1 MGRKRNPYIQLFTRD
16 ILSSP
21 RCRALSES
29 AAGVYLFLLC
39 RLNEPPTPGAY
50 RISDWELHPN
60 WKRSCTQ
67 QCLAT
72 ADKQARLQ
80 YFAKML
86 AKNDLPWKTATIL
99 GGLQELYKYGII
111 TVEGDMLVQ
120 PRMYKDNGFELPD
133 LDSDGDAVGTILDDP
148 VSGSMALRGD
158 DDFNENK
165 GANNGA
171 EKSTDSGTK
180 KVQKKVPVSH
190 APAHPTESEY
200 EIMSNNNNID
210 NSIGNKGGLGGND
223 GPQFEDFWN
232 LYDKKTSH
240 KGGKQY
246 CVRQWYNLSLKERKA
261 AMAFL
266 PQYVEATPIKQ
277 YRMSPGSYLTY
288 KAWKVVV
295 IRDGVVVQG
304 INAKGECETVDDK
317 TQEIAPESQEVPQ
330 DGLLDAKAINVSSDG
345 QKPVSGKKNAE
356 SEDIEM
362 SPTFEEFWDAYD
374 KKRDRQVSERLWAA
388 LKQADKEAIMAYIP
402 LYKEAQPTKQYR
414 KDPTTFLRHRS
425 WEDEIIHENE
435 PINNKGY
442 EGSTDNQRGSARSSR
457 GNQRQDNDDMR
468 DQTVRIVQ
476 RLRANRQAGRTDEPD
491 TGGTEE

>member
-1 MGRKRNPYIQLFTRD
+1 M
-16 ILSSP
+16 
-21 RCRALSES
+21 
-29 AAGVYLFLLC
+29 
-39 RLNEPPTPGAY
+39 
-50 RISDWELHPN
+50 
-60 WKRSCTQ
+60 
-67 QCLAT
+67 
-72 ADKQARLQ
+72 
-80 YFAKML
+80 
-86 AKNDLPWKTATIL
+86 
-99 GGLQELYKYGII
+99 
-111 TVEGDMLVQ
+111 
-120 PRMYKDNGFELPD
+120 
-133 LDSDGDAVGTILDDP
+133 
-148 VSGSMALRGD
+148 
-158 DDFNENK
+158 
-165 GANNGA
+165 
-171 EKSTDSGTK
+171 
-180 KVQKKVPVSH
+180 QKKVPVSH
-190 APAHPTESEY
+190 APAHPNESEY

-317 TQEIAPESQEVPQ
+317 TQEIAPE
-330 DGLLDAKAINVSSDG
+330 
-345 QKPVSGKKNAE
+345 NAE

>member
-111 TVEGDMLVQ
+111 TVDGDMLVQ

-190 APAHPTESEY
+190 APATRTLSV
-200 EIMSNNNNID
+200 EIMSNID
-210 NSIGNKGGLGGND
+210 NSKGN
-223 GPQFEDFWN
+223 
-232 LYDKKTSH
+232 
-240 KGGKQY
+240 
-246 CVRQWYNLSLKERKA
+246 
-261 AMAFL
+261 
-266 PQYVEATPIKQ
+266 I
-277 YRMSPGSYLTY
+277 
-288 KAWKVVV
+288 
-295 IRDGVVVQG
+295 GVVGGDAPNTNQMQKPCK
-304 INAKGECETVDDK
+304 NEKTADNDLKDENKPAKGEK
-317 TQEIAPESQEVPQ
+317 SSEV
-330 DGLLDAKAINVSSDG
+330 INVSSEE
-345 QKPVSGKKNAE
+345 QKAVRAKGNGKNGAKTDPTPKPKKQSVADNPPTL
-356 SEDIEM
+356 EDIQAYMDERAQQGKPFVYVTAEGFLDACEQ
-362 SPTFEEFWDAYD
+362 SGWTLKDGKPIRDWRARLRTFE
-374 KKRDRQVSERLWAA
+374 
-388 LKQADKEAIMAYIP
+388 
-402 LYKEAQPTKQYR
+402 TYR
-414 KDPTTFLRHRS
+414 KEHGDRPVAQQA
-425 WEDEIIHENE
+425 
-435 PINNKGY
+435 
-442 EGSTDNQRGSARSSR
+442 GSGIPQQGRG
-457 GNQRQDNDDMR
+457 
-468 DQTVRIVQ
+468 QTVTIPKPGDPIP
-476 RLRANRQAGRTDEPD
+476 ATKPSKGKYKNKW
-491 TGGTEE
+491 

>member
-50 RISDWELHPN
+50 RISDWELHPT

-133 LDSDGDAVGTILDDP
+133 LDNDGDPVGTILDDP
-148 VSGSMALRGD
+148 ASGSMALRGD

-171 EKSTDSGTK
+171 VSGTQNGTK
-180 KVQKKVPVSH
+180 KVQKKVQVSH
-190 APAHPTESEY
+190 APAHPSESEY
-200 EIMSNNNNID
+200 EIMSNSNNID
-210 NSIGNKGGLGGND
+210 NSIGNKGGVGGND

-266 PQYVEATPIKQ
+266 PQYVEATPVKQ

-288 KAWKVVV
+288 KAWLVVV

-304 INAKGECETVDDK
+304 INAKGECEAVDDK
-317 TQEIAPESQEVPQ
+317 TQEITPEGQETPQ
-330 DGLLDAKAINVSSDG
+330 DGLSDIKTVNSTSNTE
-345 QKPVSGKKNAE
+345 KPVSGAKNKKKQSVADNPPTLEEVQAYFDE
-356 SEDIEM
+356 RAKQGKPFIYVTPDSFYDACCQSGWSLKDGKPMIDWRARVR
-362 SPTFEEFWDAYD
+362 TFENFRKEHG
-374 KKRDRQVSERLWAA
+374 DRPVAGGAA
-388 LKQADKEAIMAYIP
+388 AQQGRVVVPRPGDPVPATKPSKGK
-402 LYKEAQPTKQYR
+402 YK
-414 KDPTTFLRHRS
+414 
-425 WEDEIIHENE
+425 
-435 PINNKGY
+435 NKW
-442 EGSTDNQRGSARSSR
+442 
-457 GNQRQDNDDMR
+457 
-468 DQTVRIVQ
+468 
-476 RLRANRQAGRTDEPD
+476 
-491 TGGTEE
+491 